1 MKAMEIIG
9 AGGIEV
15 IGVPLELKDFV
26 KHSQLATVATTG
38 SYNDLQDLP
47 ELTGITQ
54 EEFDEIFND
63 W

>member
-1 MKAMEIIG
+1 MEIIG
-9 AGGIEV
+9 AGGMEV
-15 IGVPLELKDFV
+15 IGVPLELNDLV
-26 KHSQLATVATTG
+26 KYSQLATVAITG
-38 SYNDLQDLP
+38 SHNDLHDLP